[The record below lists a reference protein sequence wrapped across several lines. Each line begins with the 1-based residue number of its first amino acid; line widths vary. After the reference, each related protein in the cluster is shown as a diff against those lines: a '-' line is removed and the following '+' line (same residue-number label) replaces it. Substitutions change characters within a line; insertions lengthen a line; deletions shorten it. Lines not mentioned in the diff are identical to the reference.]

1 VLSKSE
7 KYLANSVSESTNLE
21 SPVKSRRGVS
31 QVKDLGAQKGESN
44 QPLSKDRPSH
54 VRKAV
59 AEVPSVA
66 TSIVK
71 SIEILPQPVE
81 EPPPETPAGLD
92 LFSPLS
98 SQPSTD
104 RRGLRDTPP
113 PPELDPT
120 TSTGDTLTGAGRGGR
135 RARGNVSYAE
145 PNLRDKMR
153 RPTKDLVDAVT
164 GEGRNRKSTSIKPE
178 AARSDSEG
186 PAGSDTMR
194 TVIIRKDDTAESSWK
209 HLPSLETRE
218 QEYRAGAT
226 SPLTGKTASEEDQR
240 LPLTITTDRRRR
252 QSALSRDDAVL
263 KSAEI
268 QPASA
273 SASASAVTISTL
285 IASSKRAKENE
296 RRKQQSIDQAL
307 QDLNIY
313 DFEATSS
320 PPAVEQKRF
329 SKEELTRKREER
341 RRNSLVAASSMKATG
356 MEKGSPETDSEIS
369 ASEGAGRTRIRRQT
383 LGGAG
388 GKKPDLQAP
397 TEAAAPAGEKTDA
410 ADNGSR
416 AASSSRR
423 RSMMI

>member
-1 VLSKSE
+1 M
-7 KYLANSVSESTNLE
+7 
-21 SPVKSRRGVS
+21 
-31 QVKDLGAQKGESN
+31 
-44 QPLSKDRPSH
+44 
-54 VRKAV
+54 
-59 AEVPSVA
+59 PSVA
-66 TSIVK
+66 PSVTKTV
-71 SIEILPQPVE
+71 EILPQPME
-81 EPPPETPAGLD
+81 ELPPETPAGLD

-113 PPELDPT
+113 PPELDPA
-120 TSTGDTLTGAGRGGR
+120 TSTGDALTGAGRGGR
-135 RARGNVSYAE
+135 RARGHVSYAE

-164 GEGRNRKSTSIKPE
+164 GEGKSRKSTSTRPD
-178 AARSDSEG
+178 AGRSDSEG

-194 TVIIRKDDTAESSWK
+194 AVVIKKDDGTESSWK

-226 SPLTGKTASEEDQR
+226 SPLNGKAASEEDR
-240 LPLTITTDRRRR
+240 LPLTITTGRRRR
-252 QSALSRDDAVL
+252 QSALSQDDALPRPVEVQL
-263 KSAEI
+263 T
-268 QPASA
+268 SA
-273 SASASAVTISTL
+273 SASAATISTL

-296 RRKQQSIDQAL
+296 RRKQQSIDQAM

-320 PPAVEQKRF
+320 PPPVEQKRP

-341 RRNSLVAASSMKATG
+341 RRNSLVTASNTKAIARDR
-356 MEKGSPETDSEIS
+356 GSPETDGEIS
-369 ASEGAGRTRIRRQT
+369 AGEAGGSSRVRRQT

-388 GKKPDLQAP
+388 DKKAAVEAP
-397 TEAAAPAGEKTDA
+397 KATNKAGGNANVMEEV
-410 ADNGSR
+410 SR
-416 AASSSRR
+416 AAGNRR